1 MVPHLKTLCYT
12 CNRFFQW
19 TSVKVK
25 NSLSQFY
32 AMITVLRMGH
42 RPQRDKRITTHVCLV
57 ARAFGADSIIVDKP
71 DERLKETV
79 DQVVEQ
85 WGGTFSV
92 TFQPWRAVLK
102 TWEGTITHLTMY
114 GLPLQEKISEIRR
127 LDNILVVVGAEKV
140 PRAVFERADYNI
152 SVTNQ
157 PHSEVA
163 ALALFLDR
171 YFQGTQLQKD
181 FKGKLKII
189 PTERTKLFNNI
200 ANQERKAKII

>member
-1 MVPHLKTLCYT
+1 
-12 CNRFFQW
+12 
-19 TSVKVK
+19 
-25 NSLSQFY
+25 
-32 AMITVLRMGH
+32 MGH

-79 DQVVEQ
+79 DQVVQQ

-92 TFQPWRAVLK
+92 TFQPWRTVLK
-102 TWEGTITHLTMY
+102 TWEGTIAHLTMY

-127 LDNILVVVGAEKV
+127 LDHILVVLGAEKV